1 MYHVKLL
8 LVAKTIIQEEEK
20 KEVVHPK
27 IVGHFEMTIDDK
39 IRTGT
44 CHCKVG
50 PLLVTNGVISP
61 RSRVITP
68 VTHLFS
74 AIYRE

>member
-20 KEVVHPK
+20 EEVISMVVHPK
-27 IVGHFEMTIDDK
+27 IVGNPQMTINDK
-39 IRTGT
+39 ITTGT

-68 VTHLFS
+68 VTHL
-74 AIYRE
+74 